1 MNFQVGDKVVYPNHG
16 VAVIENISTRMFGAR
31 QERFYLLRL
40 VSNRLTVLVPF
51 SHAGD
56 VGLRRVTRNGHLEQ
70 VLKFLAAGECPGCRD
85 WKDRFKENSEKMQH
99 GSLLEVAEVLK
110 CLVVQQMQKP
120 LSFREKRML
129 ERARHMLVTEV
140 SISRGL
146 KEAEAEQMLSRS
158 LAKSSLPWPE
168 PL

>member
-1 MNFQVGDKVVYPNHG
+1 MNFQVGEKVVYPNHG
-16 VAVIENISTRMFGAR
+16 VAVIENISTRMFGGR

-70 VLKFLAAGECPGCRD
+70 VLKFLAAGECRGCRD
-85 WKDRFKENSEKMQH
+85 WKDRFKENSERMRN
-99 GSLLEVAEVLK
+99 GSLLEIAQVFKGL
-110 CLVVQQMQKP
+110 LLLQQRKP
-120 LSFREKRML
+120 LSFREKKML
-129 ERARHMLVTEV
+129 DKARHMLITEL
-140 SISRGL
+140 SMARAIS
-146 KEAEAEQMLSRS
+146 EAQAAGV
-158 LAKSSLPWPE
+158 LAKALAKAGLELPP